1 MGRIFLVT
9 GGARSGKSSFAE
21 QLVAGFG
28 PQIVYIA
35 TARPFDEEMI
45 DRIARHRRQR
55 PSSWQTFEAPERP
68 SAVIAEQGRCCDA
81 ILLDCLTVLAT
92 NLLHFHRIDWDHVS
106 RGRLAEVEEEILVEI
121 KAIYTAAQQGRADL
135 VAVTNEVG
143 CGIVPAS
150 PMTRFFRDCAGR
162 INQRLAAVA
171 DEVYWV
177 VSGIPVRIKGD

>member
-1 MGRIFLVT
+1 MGRVFLVT
-9 GGARSGKSSFAE
+9 GGARSGKSGFAE
-21 QLVAGFG
+21 QLAAGFG

-35 TARPFDEEMI
+35 TARPVDEEMV

-68 SAVIAEQGRCCDA
+68 SAVIAEQGQGCDA
-81 ILLDCLTVLAT
+81 ILLDCLTVLTT
-92 NLLHFHRIDWDHVS
+92 NLLLLYDIDWEHVS
-106 RGRLAEVEEEILVEI
+106 RHRLAEIEGEILSEI
-121 KAIYTAAQQGRADL
+121 EAIYKAVCESRADL

-162 INQRLAAVA
+162 INQRMAAVA
-171 DEVYWV
+171 AEVYWV
-177 VSGIPVRIKGD
+177 VSGIPVRIKGR